1 MRHFILLISLLLA
14 KHSFAQ
20 VIPIKIKPYSGNVVH
35 LNAEDTFN
43 VEKIAPNELTQL
55 ITQNKKCLVYI
66 YKPYCSGLKKNF
78 SKSGRFLSAAIDK
91 GYYVIF
97 LATTTEGLEGIPELI
112 ARTGHLEQLN
122 YYVINVQISRAAF
135 EKALAPKKIKTVLIY
150 QNNILMH
157 MLDSWKLDEL
167 AIKKL

>member
-1 MRHFILLISLLLA
+1 MRHIIKILCLLVTSNLY
-14 KHSFAQ
+14 AQ
-20 VIPIKIKPYSGNVVH
+20 VIPIKIKPYSGNEVH
-35 LNAEDTFN
+35 LNAKDTFN

-78 SKSGRFLSAAIDK
+78 SKSGRFLSTAIDK

-97 LATTTEGLEGIPELI
+97 LAATTEGLEGIPELI
-112 ARTGHLEQLN
+112 ARTGYLEQLN
-122 YYVINVQISRAAF
+122 YYVINEQISRTAF
-135 EKALAPKKIKTVLIY
+135 EKALSPQKTKTVLIY